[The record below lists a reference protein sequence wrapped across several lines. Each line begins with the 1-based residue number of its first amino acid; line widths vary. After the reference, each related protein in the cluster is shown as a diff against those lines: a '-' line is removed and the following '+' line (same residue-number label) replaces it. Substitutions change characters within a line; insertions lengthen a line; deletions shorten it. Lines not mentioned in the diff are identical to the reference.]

1 MKSKLA
7 AIAISTAAMIISVPV
22 MAADYKIDTD
32 NAHASI
38 TFRIKHLGFS
48 WLTGRFDK
56 FSGTFSF
63 DDKNP
68 DASKVKVEID
78 TSSVD
83 TNLAL
88 RDKHLRGADLLATD
102 EFPKASFESTSI
114 KSSGDGKAVVTGNF
128 TLHGVTKQIS
138 FNAEHIGGGKD
149 PWGGYR
155 DGFTATTELTLAD
168 YGIKRDLGPAAK
180 TVELGLNIEGI
191 RQ

>member
-1 MKSKLA
+1 MTFKYA
-7 AIAISTAAMIISVPV
+7 AFAASMAIIAMSAPAT
-22 MAADYKIDTD
+22 AADYKIDVE

-56 FSGTFSF
+56 FSGTFTY
-63 DDKNP
+63 DEKNP

-78 TSSVD
+78 TASVD
-83 TNLAL
+83 TNFAL
-88 RDKHLRGADLLATD
+88 RDKHIRDAQLLDTD
-102 EFPKASFESTSI
+102 AFPKATFESTSI

-155 DGFTATTELTLAD
+155 DGFTGTTELTLAD
-168 YGIKRDLGPAAK
+168 FGIKRDLGPAAK
-180 TVELGLNIEGI
+180 TVELTLNIEGV

>member
-1 MKSKLA
+1 MTFRFAALA
-7 AIAISTAAMIISVPV
+7 ASLAAVALSAPA

-56 FSGTFSF
+56 FSGAFSF

-78 TSSVD
+78 TASVD

-88 RDKHLRGADLLATD
+88 RDKHIRDAQLLDTD
-102 EFPKASFESTSI
+102 AFPKATFESTSI
-114 KSSGDGKAVVTGNF
+114 KSSGDGKAVVAGNF
-128 TLHGVTKQIS
+128 TLHGVTKEIS

-155 DGFTATTELTLAD
+155 DGFTGRTELTLAD

-180 TVELGLNIEGI
+180 VVELTLNIEGV